1 MDSCLKSK
9 PLSLNPNCRFG
20 LRAIKLILVS
30 NKMCC
35 VAFIELENRLN
46 TKLNCVMKRYFRYV
60 VLWLALCVAGF
71 SPLQAQ
77 NGVPADRAFELSKN
91 LEIFS
96 KLYQTLYVN
105 YVDDIDP
112 GATMKKAID
121 AMLASLDPYTVYYPE
136 SDMEDVKMQLLGQY
150 GGIGSLIHQQG
161 DKIYISEPY
170 KDLPADKAGLK
181 AGDRILAVNG
191 ESTEGKNNADV
202 SSAMRGQAGTELT
215 LKLERDGKVFEKK
228 ITRAEIKLPNMP
240 YSGMV
245 GGDIGYV
252 KLDEFT
258 QDAAKNVREA
268 FARLKREHPDMKG
281 FVLDLRNNGGGLMNE
296 AVDLVN
302 IFVKKGQL
310 IVETKGKIA
319 SKNTKSYTHLNPE
332 DTEIPVAV
340 LINGYSASASE
351 ITAGS
356 LQDLD
361 RAVIIGSRSFG
372 KGLVQNVLPLIYNSQ
387 MKVTVSK
394 YYIPSGRCIQA
405 LDYSHKD
412 ENGRATKVPDS
423 LKTAFKTANGRIVYD
438 GFGIEPD
445 VETETEYMSALTTTL
460 VTKYHIFNY
469 VSEFVKNHPTI
480 AAPAEFEVTDEIYND
495 FVHYLSDKDY
505 SYSTGTEQV
514 LKDLKKVAEEEN
526 YMEAVKGEIERLEEG
541 LKKEKADDLQKYR
554 NEIGELLK
562 GEILVRYYYAA
573 GRLEGTLKSDPDVLK
588 AIEVL
593 HDRKL
598 YNEELRIKN

>member
-1 MDSCLKSK
+1 
-9 PLSLNPNCRFG
+9 
-20 LRAIKLILVS
+20 
-30 NKMCC
+30 MCC

-181 AGDRILAVNG
+181 AGDRIVAVNG

-258 QDAAKNVREA
+258 QDAAKNVRA
-268 FARLKREHPDMKG
+268 AVAGLKRE
-281 FVLDLRNNGGGLMNE
+281 
-296 AVDLVN
+296 
-302 IFVKKGQL
+302 Q
-310 IVETKGKIA
+310 
-319 SKNTKSYTHLNPE
+319 PE
-332 DTEIPVAV
+332 MHGCV
-340 LINGYSASASE
+340 
-351 ITAGS
+351 
-356 LQDLD
+356 
-361 RAVIIGSRSFG
+361 
-372 KGLVQNVLPLIYNSQ
+372 
-387 MKVTVSK
+387 
-394 YYIPSGRCIQA
+394 
-405 LDYSHKD
+405 
-412 ENGRATKVPDS
+412 
-423 LKTAFKTANGRIVYD
+423 
-438 GFGIEPD
+438 
-445 VETETEYMSALTTTL
+445 
-460 VTKYHIFNY
+460 
-469 VSEFVKNHPTI
+469 
-480 AAPAEFEVTDEIYND
+480 
-495 FVHYLSDKDY
+495 
-505 SYSTGTEQV
+505 
-514 LKDLKKVAEEEN
+514 
-526 YMEAVKGEIERLEEG
+526 
-541 LKKEKADDLQKYR
+541 
-554 NEIGELLK
+554 
-562 GEILVRYYYAA
+562 
-573 GRLEGTLKSDPDVLK
+573 
-588 AIEVL
+588 
-593 HDRKL
+593 
-598 YNEELRIKN
+598 

>member
-1 MDSCLKSK
+1 MKKIIRLAVCVVALW
-9 PLSLNPNCRFG
+9 G
-20 LRAIKLILVS
+20 LCFQSVD
-30 NKMCC
+30 
-35 VAFIELENRLN
+35 
-46 TKLNCVMKRYFRYV
+46 
-60 VLWLALCVAGF
+60 
-71 SPLQAQ
+71 AQ
-77 NGVPADRAFELSKN
+77 NTVPADRSFELSKN

-96 KLYQTLYVN
+96 KLYQTLYLN
-105 YVDDIDP
+105 YVDDVDP

-136 SDMEDVKMQLLGQY
+136 SDMEDVRLQLLGQY

-191 ESTEGKNNADV
+191 ESTEGKSNADV
-202 SSAMRGQAGTELT
+202 SSAMRGQAGTELM
-215 LKLERDGKVFEKK
+215 LKLERDGKVFEKT

-240 YSGMV
+240 YSGIV
-245 GGDIGYV
+245 GGNIGYV

-268 FARLKREHPDMKG
+268 FAKLKREHTDMQG
-281 FVLDLRNNGGGLMNE
+281 FILDLRNNGGGLMNE

-310 IVETKGKIA
+310 IVETKGKVA
-319 SKNTKSYTHLNPE
+319 AKNMKSYTRMNPE
-332 DTEIPVAV
+332 DTEMPVAV

-361 RAVIIGSRSFG
+361 RAVIVGSRSFG
-372 KGLVQNVLPLIYNSQ
+372 KGLVQNVLPLIYNTQ

-445 VETETEYMSALTTTL
+445 VETDPEYMSILSTTL

-469 VSEFVKNHPTI
+469 VNEFVKKHASI
-480 AAPAEFEVTDEIYND
+480 ASPSEFIVTDEIYND
-495 FVHYLSDKDY
+495 FVKYLSDKDY
-505 SYSTGTEQV
+505 SYSTSTEQV
-514 LKDLKKVAEEEN
+514 LKDLRSVAKDEN
-526 YMEAVKGEIERLEEG
+526 YLDAMKVEIEALENR

-554 NEIGELLK
+554 KEIGELLK
-562 GEILVRYYYAA
+562 AEILVRYYYSA
-573 GRLEGTLKSDPDVLK
+573 GRLEGSLKTDPEVLK
-588 AIEVL
+588 AIDVL
-593 HDRKL
+593 HDKVL
-598 YNEELRIKN
+598 YNSKLKAKN